1 MLYKHKSYTRFST
14 KTRTR
19 TSQKNTTTKVRDLSE
34 SAKDDPEFMAD
45 LAELEQTLLANQRL
59 PPLSFEE
66 RVRSKFV
73 KAARYAFCLL
83 YLYKSANADTE
94 GASLC
99 WCTQV

>member
-1 MLYKHKSYTRFST
+1 M
-14 KTRTR
+14 
-19 TSQKNTTTKVRDLSE
+19 RDLSE

-73 KAARYAFCLL
+73 KAARYAIYLL
-83 YLYKSANADTE
+83 YWYQSANAGTE

-99 WCTQV
+99 WCTEVQILTQKASR

>member
-1 MLYKHKSYTRFST
+1 
-14 KTRTR
+14 
-19 TSQKNTTTKVRDLSE
+19 VRDLSE

-73 KAARYAFCLL
+73 KAARYAFSCFTGTKVQMQTQKARRFAGVQK
-83 YLYKSANADTE
+83 YKY
-94 GASLC
+94 
-99 WCTQV
+99 

>member
-1 MLYKHKSYTRFST
+1 M
-14 KTRTR
+14 
-19 TSQKNTTTKVRDLSE
+19 RDLSD

-59 PPLSFEE
+59 PPPTFEE

-83 YLYKSANADTE
+83 YWCESANADTE

-99 WCTQV
+99 WCTKVQILTQKARR